1 MEGLL
6 RRLSAE
12 GSEAENALRVIAFF
26 DRLVEARGGIDEVVR
41 SSARLI
47 GGNAGYQAESADPA
61 ISYDSRGRVGPATPS
76 SASLI
81 KAVASQT
88 ATLGKVWID
97 TSTDNAALGELVVER
112 MALAAAIVLGRE
124 ARATS
129 SGQWS
134 AVATVVSTEATA
146 SEREDAARAI
156 GFRIDWAIRAIVILH
171 DPASGPTDAQIQ
183 KWAAESGAK
192 ASAAHHDDGI
202 SVALVHER
210 NPASP
215 LEVPPWSALTGIGS
229 RAAIADAS
237 ESVRTA
243 RLALRLT
250 SRVLGPMVVDYDK
263 IGPFAQLSSISREAA
278 GSSALVKQLIYLA
291 QSETGRAELEALD
304 GFCRYRA
311 LRPASI
317 EMNLHHS
324 SLANRLKNAERKIDI
339 DLDSTDD
346 VAQLTL
352 ALQLYRIATSTV

>member
-6 RRLSAE
+6 RRLSAD

-26 DRLVEARGGIDEVVR
+26 DRLVEARGAIDEVVR

-47 GGNAGYQAESADPA
+47 GGNAGYQAESGDPA
-61 ISYDSRGRVGPATPS
+61 ISYDSRGRVSPASPS

-81 KAVASQT
+81 KNVASQT
-88 ATLGKVWID
+88 AALGQVWID

-112 MALAAAIVLGRE
+112 MALAAGIVLGRE

-134 AVATVVSTEATA
+134 AVATLIATDA
-146 SEREDAARAI
+146 SPTEREEAARAI
-156 GFRIDWAIRAIVILH
+156 GFRVDWTIRAVVVLH
-171 DPASGPTDAQIQ
+171 NLASTPTDAQIQ
-183 KWAAESGAK
+183 KWADESGAK
-192 ASAAHHDDGI
+192 ATTSHQDDAASI
-202 SVALVHER
+202 VLVHER
-210 NPASP
+210 NPNSP
-215 LEVPPWSALTGIGS
+215 IGGPPWSALTGIGS
-229 RAAIADAS
+229 RAAITDAS
-237 ESVRTA
+237 ESLRTA
-243 RLALRLT
+243 RLAVRLT
-250 SRVLGPMVVDYDK
+250 SSILGPTVVDYDK

-291 QSETGRAELEALD
+291 QSDTGRAELEALD

-339 DLDSTDD
+339 NLDSTDD

-352 ALQLYRIATSTV
+352 ALQLYRIATSTI